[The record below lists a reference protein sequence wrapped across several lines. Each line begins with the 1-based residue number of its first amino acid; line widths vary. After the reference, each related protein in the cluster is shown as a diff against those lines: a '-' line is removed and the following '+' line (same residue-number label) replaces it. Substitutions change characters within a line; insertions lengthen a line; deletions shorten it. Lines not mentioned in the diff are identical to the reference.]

1 MTPSLILL
9 LMLSIHHVGDTGMAL
24 RLWGAALG
32 KGAEGP
38 GGQQAEHE
46 PAVNPGS
53 RDGEQHPWQC
63 KQEHRKQIKESDVC
77 PLLSTH

>member
-9 LMLSIHHVGDTGMAL
+9 LLSIHQVGDTGLAL
-24 RLWGAALG
+24 TLWGATLG
-32 KGAEGP
+32 KGAKGP

-46 PAVNPGS
+46 PAVHPGS

-63 KQEHRKQIKESDVC
+63 KQEHRKQIKESDGC
-77 PLLSTH
+77 PLLGTH